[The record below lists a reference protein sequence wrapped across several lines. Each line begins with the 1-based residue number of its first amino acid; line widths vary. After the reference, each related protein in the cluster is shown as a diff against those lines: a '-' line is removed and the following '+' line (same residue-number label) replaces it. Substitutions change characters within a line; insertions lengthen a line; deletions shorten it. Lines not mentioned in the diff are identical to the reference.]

1 MYNYDLIR
9 SKRVNLMK
17 TPSLLVYLAYGS
29 LEAVKGRDVFTHTGW
44 VVEMLESMLTSELI
58 TVLM

>member
-1 MYNYDLIR
+1 MYSYDLIR

-29 LEAVKGRDVFTHTGW
+29 LEAVKGRDVFIHTG
-44 VVEMLESMLTSELI
+44 
-58 TVLM
+58 